1 MLICCVNTGSSQ
13 DLERGMSKNLMTDYS
28 NGEKFA
34 NLLAVLFWICT
45 FRIFVHPSIALL
57 ILVWVRIFIQ
67 VFLYFLWPLLNG
79 WSFNAWAQNS
89 ASHFCVGIP
98 KQSTWLNGVVTMLQ
112 LQILNFYMILLKKV
126 FLITKSK
133 SVRPSQK
140 NIKSFFTFIYYQGAA
155 VKQDYLVKYLLSGP
169 VTSARTRD

>member
-1 MLICCVNTGSSQ
+1 
-13 DLERGMSKNLMTDYS
+13 MTDYS
-28 NGEKFA
+28 NGEKFS
-34 NLLAVLFWICT
+34 NWLAVILNLSFKIVVYLSISLLFL
-45 FRIFVHPSIALL
+45 F
-57 ILVWVRIFIQ
+57 WVRIFTYIGT
-67 VFLYFLWPLLNG
+67 VFFCSLGPLLNG

-98 KQSTWLNGVVTMLQ
+98 KQSTWLSGVVTMLQ

-140 NIKSFFTFIYYQGAA
+140 NIKSFFTFIYYHGAA
-155 VKQDYLVKYLLSGP
+155 VKQDYHVKYVLSGP
-169 VTSARTRD
+169 VTSARTVISLYVAALFLVVC